1 MTYWLLG
8 YQAVAKVAMS
18 SVPIPSFDA
27 YELRTY
33 EVSPATLG
41 SISGSERFLI
51 GVPRPMIDKIRK
63 EPLFA
68 DATEA
73 DVVEAAFE
81 QAWKL
86 ELLKAFRDIFQTAA
100 VKEKLAW
107 GVEPRFFVTWE
118 QPLRVTSS
126 RSCIWRHSNNVILR

>member
-1 MTYWLLG
+1 
-8 YQAVAKVAMS
+8 MS
-18 SVPIPSFDA
+18 NVPVPSFDA

-41 SISGSERFLI
+41 SISVSERFLI

-73 DVVEAAFE
+73 DATPFVWTFAN
-81 QAWKL
+81 
-86 ELLKAFRDIFQTAA
+86 
-100 VKEKLAW
+100 LAPAT
-107 GVEPRFFVTWE
+107 GAPG
-118 QPLRVTSS
+118 PLDPNQLACYQSPP
-126 RSCIWRHSNNVILR
+126 

>member
-1 MTYWLLG
+1 LAIKLSG
-8 YQAVAKVAMS
+8 SSKGSKKMS
-18 SVPIPSFDA
+18 SVPVPSFDA

-41 SISGSERFLI
+41 SISASERFLI
-51 GVPRPMIDKIRK
+51 GVPRPLIDKIRK

-86 ELLKAFRDIFQTAA
+86 ELLEAFRDIFQTAA
-100 VKEKLAW
+100 VKDNLVW
-107 GVEPRFFVTWE
+107 GVEPHFFVTWE

-126 RSCIWRHSNNVILR
+126 RCCIWRHSNNIILR